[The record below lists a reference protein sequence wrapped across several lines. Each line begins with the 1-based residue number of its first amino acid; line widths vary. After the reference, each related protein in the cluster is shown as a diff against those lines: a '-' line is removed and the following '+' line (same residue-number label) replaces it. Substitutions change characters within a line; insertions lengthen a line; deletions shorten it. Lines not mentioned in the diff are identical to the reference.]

1 MKKRFLALFLAL
13 LLAPMWALG
22 EDLLY
27 EVDPETGEVLFLA
40 DPEEEIELESV
51 AQDALDLVDG

>member
-1 MKKRFLALFLAL
+1 
-13 LLAPMWALG
+13 MWALG

-40 DPEEEIELESV
+40 DPEEEIELEASRRTRWTW
-51 AQDALDLVDG
+51 

>member
-27 EVDPETGEVLFLA
+27 EVDPETGEVLFWPIQRKKSNWKA
-40 DPEEEIELESV
+40 SRRTRWTW
-51 AQDALDLVDG
+51 

>member
-1 MKKRFLALFLAL
+1 
-13 LLAPMWALG
+13 MWALG

-51 AQDALDLVDG
+51 AQDALDLVDGQMNILLLA